1 MPQGISLSKCY
12 EISSGYISTSSMW
25 TVKRDVSGIVQS
37 TNQKLYQLIFV
48 KNNQGY
54 IIITQVFLIVTVSTM
69 GMVAMAVLNIEKII
83 FQSTGG
89 NISHLRLTIIFFLLF
104 MFNDNENTCKMV
116 FRGKRDLHCT
126 RPFLGGSQIMIWRLI
141 SNEYLALSYVCL
153 TLIM

>member
-54 IIITQVFLIVTVSTM
+54 IIITQVFLIVTVSTL

-89 NISHLRLTIIFFLLF
+89 NISHLRLTIIFFF
-104 MFNDNENTCKMV
+104 TV
-116 FRGKRDLHCT
+116 
-126 RPFLGGSQIMIWRLI
+126 
-141 SNEYLALSYVCL
+141 YV
-153 TLIM
+153 